1 MKQDLAFI
9 PSQKLKVMETVLLL
23 SKAFVIMEKKEVK
36 VYFEQCP
43 IKWLMCEVQGFN
55 FVL

>member
-9 PSQKLKVMETVLLL
+9 LSQKLKVMETVLPL
-23 SKAFVIMEKKEVK
+23 SKAFAVMGKKEVK
-36 VYFEQCP
+36 VCFEQCP

>member
-36 VYFEQCP
+36 VYFEQYP

>member
-23 SKAFVIMEKKEVK
+23 SKAFAVMGKKEVK
-36 VYFEQCP
+36 VYFERCR
-43 IKWLMCEVQGFN
+43 IKWLMCEVKGFS